1 MINIQDIIP
10 LLKKG
15 WVAMDKDC
23 IWTWFEDKPI
33 LSKKDKMW
41 NVGDGVG
48 EWCEIDIDVFKPIA
62 PADDWTK
69 SLIKVG
75 GK

>member
-10 LLKKG
+10 FMEKG
-15 WVAMDKDC
+15 WVACDKSGH
-23 IWTWFEDKPI
+23 WTWFADKPEMYR
-33 LSKKDKMW
+33 DYW
-41 NVGDGVG
+41 W
-48 EWCEIDIDVFKPIA
+48 ETETYFIDLYVCFDIA

-75 GK
+75 GNGAKS

>member
-10 LLKKG
+10 FMKDG
-15 WVAMDKDC
+15 WVACDKNGNWCYYAKKPEIFD
-23 IWTWFEDKPI
+23 ITWTKGYGDITPVKS
-33 LSKKDKMW
+33 LS
-41 NVGDGVG
+41 
-48 EWCEIDIDVFKPIA
+48 DIFNIA

-69 SLIKVG
+69 SLIKLG

>member
-1 MINIQDIIP
+1 MINIQDIVP
-10 LLKKG
+10 FLDKGYVVMDSAERWFWEKYKPTLLTS
-15 WVAMDKDC
+15 VASWRANNRDC
-23 IWTWFEDKPI
+23 DEEVC
-33 LSKKDKMW
+33 LSSCFD
-41 NVGDGVG
+41 
-48 EWCEIDIDVFKPIA
+48 IA